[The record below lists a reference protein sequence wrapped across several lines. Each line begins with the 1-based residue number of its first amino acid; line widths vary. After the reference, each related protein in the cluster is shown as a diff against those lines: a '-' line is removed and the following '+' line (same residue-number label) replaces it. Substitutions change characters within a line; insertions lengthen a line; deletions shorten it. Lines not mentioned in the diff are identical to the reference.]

1 MTQAVASSPR
11 SVRRVLIASTIGTA
25 IEWYDFYLYATASA
39 LVFGPLFFPG
49 SSTAGGVLASF
60 ATYAAGFVA
69 RPLGGL
75 LFGHFGDRVGRK
87 AMMVWTLLIMG
98 VATFGIGLLPT
109 YETAGVLA
117 PVLLVTLRVAQG
129 IGIGGEWG
137 SAVLLSTEHG
147 PPGRRGFLSSWP
159 AMGFAVALFGSNLTF
174 VLISKLPEED
184 FLTWGWRLPFLASS
198 VLVGI
203 GIWVRLGI
211 EETPEFVRGRAE
223 NRAARVPVLMVLRRW
238 PRRVVIGILASL
250 GTGSVIA
257 MFTVFLVAHA
267 AKAGPEVRST
277 VLTGLMIA
285 ALGECVTLPVFGAL
299 SDRFGRRRVMIF
311 GYTVAVVA
319 MVPAGAWLSSG
330 DPTLV
335 ALVFILALTVAHGA
349 IYGALAAFL
358 VDLFPTMVRFSA
370 IAVTYQ
376 VGVTISSFLPLIAV
390 AVTGGSSALFPVIAL
405 FAVVQLAAAIAVA
418 CAPDSR
424 ADAVLAADLAGE
436 RRPVGRAVRGE
447 VGDHR

>member
-1 MTQAVASSPR
+1 MTAQVAPAPR
-11 SVRRVLIASTIGTA
+11 PVRRVLVASTIGTA
-25 IEWYDFYLYATASA
+25 IEWYDFFLYATASA

-49 SSTAGGVLASF
+49 SSAAGGVLASF

-75 LFGHFGDRVGRK
+75 VFGHFGDRVGRK
-87 AMMVWTLLIMG
+87 SMMVWTLLVMG
-98 VATFGIGLLPT
+98 IATCGVGLLPT

-147 PPGRRGFLSSWP
+147 PPGRRGFFSSWP

-174 VLISKLPEED
+174 VLLSRLPEED

-203 GIWVRLGI
+203 GIWVRLGV
-211 EETPEFVRGRAE
+211 EETPEFVRGRAQH
-223 NRAARVPVLMVLRRW
+223 RPARIPVVTVLRRW

-267 AKAGPEVRST
+267 AKAGPHARST
-277 VLTGLMIA
+277 VLTWLMIA
-285 ALGECVTLPVFGAL
+285 ALAECVTLPLFGAL
-299 SDRFGRRRVMIF
+299 SDRFGRRPVMIF
-311 GYTVAVVA
+311 GYAVSAAA
-319 MVPAGAWLSSG
+319 MIPAGTWLSSG
-330 DPTLV
+330 DPALA
-335 ALVFILALTVAHGA
+335 ALVYIPALAIAHGA
-349 IYGALAAFL
+349 VYGSLAAFL

-376 VGVTISSFLPLIAV
+376 VGVTISSFWPLAAAAI
-390 AVTGGSSALFPVIAL
+390 TGSSPALLPVAAL
-405 FAVVQLAAAIAVA
+405 FALVQAAAAVAVA

-424 ADAVLAADLAGE
+424 ADGDLAADPAGE
-436 RRPVGRAVRGE
+436 R
-447 VGDHR
+447 

>member
-1 MTQAVASSPR
+1 MASSPR

>member
-1 MTQAVASSPR
+1 MTPAPR
-11 SVRRVLIASTIGTA
+11 SVRRVLVASTIGTA

-49 SSTAGGVLASF
+49 SSAAGGVLASF

-87 AMMVWTLLIMG
+87 AMMVWTLLVMG
-98 VATFGIGLLPT
+98 IATFGIGLLPT

-203 GIWVRLGI
+203 GVWVRLGV
-211 EETPEFVRGRAE
+211 EETPEFLRGRAE
-223 NRAARVPVLMVLRRW
+223 NRAARVPVIMVLRQW

-267 AKAGPEVRST
+267 AKAGPEVRSA

-285 ALGECVTLPVFGAL
+285 ALAECVTLPVFGAL
-299 SDRFGRRRVMIF
+299 SDRFGRRPVMIF
-311 GYTVAVVA
+311 GYAVAVVA
-319 MVPAGAWLSSG
+319 MIPAGAWLSSG
-330 DPTLV
+330 DPALV
-335 ALVFILALTVAHGA
+335 ALVFVPALAIAHGA
-349 IYGALAAFL
+349 IYGSLAAFL

-390 AVTGGSSALFPVIAL
+390 AITGGSSALLPVVAM
-405 FAVVQLAAAIAVA
+405 FAVVQLAAGIAVA

-424 ADAVLAADLAGE
+424 AGADPAADPAGE
-436 RRPVGRAVRGE
+436 RRPVGGAAHGE

>member
-1 MTQAVASSPR
+1 MTSKAVPAPR
-11 SVRRVLIASTIGTA
+11 SARRVLVASTIGTA

-87 AMMVWTLLIMG
+87 AMMVWTLLVMG
-98 VATFGIGLLPT
+98 IATFGIGLLPT

-147 PPGRRGFLSSWP
+147 PPGRRGFFSSWP

-203 GIWVRLGI
+203 GIWVRLGV
-211 EETPEFVRGRAE
+211 EETPEFVRARAE
-223 NRAARVPVLMVLRRW
+223 NRATRVPVVTVLRQW

-267 AKAGPEVRST
+267 AKSGPDVRSA

-299 SDRFGRRRVMIF
+299 SDRYGRRPVMIF
-311 GYTVAVVA
+311 GYAVAAVA
-319 MVPAGAWLSSG
+319 MIPAGAWLSSG
-330 DPTLV
+330 DPTLI
-335 ALVFILALTVAHGA
+335 ALVFIPALTIAHGA
-349 IYGALAAFL
+349 IYGSLAAFL

-376 VGVTISSFLPLIAV
+376 VGVTFSSFLPLIAV
-390 AVTGGSSALFPVIAL
+390 ALTGGTSALVPVIAL
-405 FAVVQLAAAIAVA
+405 FAVVELAAAIAVA

-424 ADAVLAADLAGE
+424 ADPDLAPEPARE
-436 RRPVGRAVRGE
+436 RRPVGSAVHGE
-447 VGDHR
+447 IGDDR

>member
-1 MTQAVASSPR
+1 MKPGATAAPR
-11 SVRRVLIASTIGTA
+11 SVRRVLVASTIGTA

-49 SSTAGGVLASF
+49 SSAAGGVLASF

-75 LFGHFGDRVGRK
+75 VFGHFGDRVGRK
-87 AMMVWTLLIMG
+87 SMMVWTLLVMG
-98 VATFGIGLLPT
+98 IATFGVGLLPT
-109 YETAGVLA
+109 YDTAGVLA

-147 PPGRRGFLSSWP
+147 PPRRRGFLSSWP
-159 AMGFAVALFGSNLTF
+159 AMGFALALFGSNLTF
-174 VLISKLPEED
+174 VLISGLPEED
-184 FLTWGWRLPFLASS
+184 FLTWGWRLPFLASV

-211 EETPEFVRGRAE
+211 EETPEFVRGRA
-223 NRAARVPVLMVLRRW
+223 AAPTARVPVITVLRRW
-238 PRRVVIGILASL
+238 PRRVLIGVLASL

-299 SDRFGRRRVMIF
+299 SDRFGRRPVMIF
-311 GYTVAVVA
+311 GYVVAVAA

-330 DPTLV
+330 DPTLAV
-335 ALVFILALTVAHGA
+335 LVFVPALTIAHGA
-349 IYGALAAFL
+349 IYGGLAAFL

-376 VGVTISSFLPLIAV
+376 VGVTISSFLPLVAV
-390 AVTGGSSALFPVIAL
+390 AITADDSSLLPVVAL
-405 FAVVQLAAAIAVA
+405 FAAVQTAAAVAVA

-424 ADAVLAADLAGE
+424 ADAELLADPAGE
-436 RRPVGRAVRGE
+436 RRPVGRAVHGE
-447 VGDHR
+447 VGNNR